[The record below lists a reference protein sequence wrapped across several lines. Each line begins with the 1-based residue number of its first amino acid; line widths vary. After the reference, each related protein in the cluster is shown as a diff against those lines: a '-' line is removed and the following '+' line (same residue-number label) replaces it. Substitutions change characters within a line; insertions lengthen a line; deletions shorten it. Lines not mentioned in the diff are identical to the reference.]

1 MIEKLKRVI
10 DRLIM
15 PKYSELVDV
24 TVSDLFEG
32 YTQFKHQSHLLG
44 TTYSV
49 EFTTNR
55 CLDMK
60 EMVEIDTEVKT
71 IFKLMSPEN
80 LNPFSVKEPK
90 VSCYFDC
97 GDGEGF
103 TFHAPYG
110 YKH

>member
-15 PKYSELVDV
+15 SKYSNLVEV
-24 TVSDLFEG
+24 EVSDLFG
-32 YTQFKHQSHLLG
+32 DYGQFKHQEQLLG
-44 TTYSV
+44 STYSV
-49 EFTTNR
+49 EFTTNK
-55 CLDMK
+55 CLDMG

-71 IFKLMSPEN
+71 LFKMMSPEN

-103 TFHAPYG
+103 TFHSPYG